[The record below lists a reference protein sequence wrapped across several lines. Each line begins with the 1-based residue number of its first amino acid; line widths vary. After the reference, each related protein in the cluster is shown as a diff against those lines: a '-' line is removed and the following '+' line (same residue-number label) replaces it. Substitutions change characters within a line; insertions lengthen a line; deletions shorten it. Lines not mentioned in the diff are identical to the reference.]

1 MNLKQLFILTLFMA
15 MSAMLMAQTP
25 AEKVRLKKKRLGSIE
40 RYHANVG
47 LETAFNNNLI
57 VAPKISIGYGSTI
70 NLFNIDLGVK
80 YKVVN
85 SLFFDDSKHL
95 TIHQTAFFVS
105 AQCNVASWNFNCV
118 YIGAEMDYC
127 MPVFNKTIA
136 NEHYSGRGYVGVNY
150 RKLNIGAY
158 CEYDLA
164 PMMNQKYV
172 YESDQY
178 DYESLRGSL
187 FERMRVGISI
197 TYNFVKDI

>member
-25 AEKVRLKKKRLGSIE
+25 AEKVRLKKKRHGSIE

-95 TIHQTAFFVS
+95 TINQTAFFVS

-118 YIGAEMDYC
+118 YIGAEMDFC
-127 MPVFNKTIA
+127 TPVFNKTIA
-136 NEHYSGRGYVGVNY
+136 NEHFSCRGHVGVKY

-158 CEYDLA
+158 YEYDLA

-178 DYESLRGSL
+178 DYQSLRSSL
-187 FERMRVGISI
+187 FERSRVGISI
-197 TYNFVKDI
+197 TYNFVMDI